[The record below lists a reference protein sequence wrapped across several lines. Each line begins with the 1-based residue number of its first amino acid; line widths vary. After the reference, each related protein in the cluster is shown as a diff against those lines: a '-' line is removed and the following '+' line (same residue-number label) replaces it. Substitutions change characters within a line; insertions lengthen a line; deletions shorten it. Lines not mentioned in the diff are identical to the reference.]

1 MLTKI
6 PSHGSLIKVDD
17 IGVLLTG
24 KSGIGKS
31 ECALELVASGA
42 KLVCDDAPIFEYHNG
57 QLIGRCPEKYM
68 GYLHLRQLGMINL
81 ADYFTDQK
89 TFAAQTP
96 LDFIIQLNWVSS
108 PTNQEIP
115 MVVEKPDYKI
125 IKIEKIKIY
134 QLDLFINSSTNIFR
148 LVNMAIKQFILSK
161 A

>member
-1 MLTKI
+1 
-6 PSHGSLIKVDD
+6 
-17 IGVLLTG
+17 
-24 KSGIGKS
+24 
-31 ECALELVASGA
+31 
-42 KLVCDDAPIFEYHNG
+42 
-57 QLIGRCPEKYM
+57 M

-96 LDFIIQLNWVSS
+96 LDFIIQLNWFSS